1 MRYFAE
7 ERHLTQANCQFEGL
21 LRLLSEGH
29 KVKLLHTIIY
39 QGVKGAV

>member
-1 MRYFAE
+1 MRYFAG

-21 LRLLSEGH
+21 LRVLSKGH
-29 KVKLLHTIIY
+29 KVKLPNTIIY